1 MSVFITALIF
11 VSNAKDITVMIVIIR
26 NMKINMAWL
35 IIGAFVVLCRFT
47 GKNGQTVFRCLDV
60 ISSQQEDN

>member
-1 MSVFITALIF
+1 M
-11 VSNAKDITVMIVIIR
+11 TVIR

-35 IIGAFVVLCRFT
+35 IIGAFVVLCHFT